1 MSEMPTPD
9 VIKLEQ
15 EWRLGKLLAAGGFA
29 KVYMAM
35 SKSDAPAVVKLIPK
49 TPGAQ
54 RELLLENLNSVPN
67 VVPVLES
74 GEWDGYWVLVM
85 PRAEKSLR
93 AHLREMGGRLSV
105 DAVIQVLV
113 DITEALV
120 AMEGNIVHR
129 DIKPENVLLLDGRW
143 CLADFGIARYAE
155 ATTAPDTHKYS
166 KTPPYAAPE
175 QWREERASSFTDVY
189 ALGVMT
195 YEMLAGQRPFAGPDV
210 HDYRTQHLEVT
221 PQPIEGI
228 LASLRSL
235 VNECLYKGPQA
246 RPGPQNL
253 LARLKASAQP
263 ASPAALGLQI
273 ANALAVERQAE
284 EARQQSVAQSEA
296 ERRLELCKAADQS
309 LEHLYGLLNE
319 QIRSNASLVQS
330 STNPIGAEYRLNGA
344 ALTLGLRKTVAPR
357 SNEDRSF
364 EVIAHTCVTLTIRP
378 SGFGWAG
385 RSHSL
390 WFCDAQQPG
399 VFRWYE
405 TAFMIP
411 FGGTSRNGLV
421 PFDMVPGD
429 PNAIQALAPVTHS
442 HQVAWPF
449 TPIDQGDEESFIE
462 RWMEWFAKAAQGQLR
477 RPSRLPESNPQGSW
491 RR

>member
-175 QWREERASSFTDVY
+175 QWREERASSFTDIY

-228 LASLRSL
+228 PASLQSL

-253 LARLKASAQP
+253 LARLKAS
-263 ASPAALGLQI
+263 
-273 ANALAVERQAE
+273 V
-284 EARQQSVAQSEA
+284 
-296 ERRLELCKAADQS
+296 
-309 LEHLYGLLNE
+309 
-319 QIRSNASLVQS
+319 
-330 STNPIGAEYRLNGA
+330 
-344 ALTLGLRKTVAPR
+344 
-357 SNEDRSF
+357 
-364 EVIAHTCVTLTIRP
+364 
-378 SGFGWAG
+378 
-385 RSHSL
+385 
-390 WFCDAQQPG
+390 
-399 VFRWYE
+399 
-405 TAFMIP
+405 
-411 FGGTSRNGLV
+411 
-421 PFDMVPGD
+421 
-429 PNAIQALAPVTHS
+429 
-442 HQVAWPF
+442 
-449 TPIDQGDEESFIE
+449 
-462 RWMEWFAKAAQGQLR
+462 
-477 RPSRLPESNPQGSW
+477 
-491 RR
+491 